1 MKSLNQAQALMQ
13 TIPFQGQGFD
23 KCREIADGCDGVLL
37 MAFINKL
44 HAFLNDSEDDQI
56 SYDVLRVIK
65 LAISMHDIWND
76 PELERIA

>member
-1 MKSLNQAQALMQ
+1 MQTLNQAQMLMQ
-13 TIPFQGQGFD
+13 TIPFKGQGFD
-23 KCREIADGCDGVLL
+23 KCREIADGCDGDSL

-44 HAFLNDSEDDQI
+44 HAFLKDSEDDQI

-65 LAISMHDIWND
+65 LAISMNDIWND